1 MHPLQKLFD
10 NNEQWAANVENENPG
25 FFARLAAQQAPEYLW
40 IGCSDS
46 RVPANEIVGLLPG
59 ELFVHR
65 NVANLVLHTDMNCL
79 SVLQYAVESLKVKHV
94 IICGHYGCGGVRSA
108 MERRP
113 HGLIDN
119 WLRNVQDIYRRRYEE
134 LKAITDLN
142 ARCDRLCEMNV
153 IEQAINISYSTV
165 IQEAWSRG
173 QHITIHGWIYSI
185 SNGLLKDLAVCLASR
200 SDVKAL
206 EEREKITQLDG

>member
-1 MHPLQKLFD
+1 MHPLQHLFIK
-10 NNEQWAANVENENPG
+10 NQEWAQKTEELHPG
-25 FFARLAAQQAPEYLW
+25 FFKKLMGQQAPKYLW

-79 SVLQYAVESLKVKHV
+79 SVVQYAIDSLQITDV
-94 IICGHYGCGGVRSA
+94 IVCGHYGCGGVRTA

-119 WLRNVQDIYRRRYEE
+119 WLRTIQDIQRRRFDE
-134 LKAITDLN
+134 LRGITDLS

-153 IEQAINISYSTV
+153 IEQAINLCNTTV
-165 IQEAWSRG
+165 VNEAWSRG
-173 QHITIHGWIYSI
+173 QNLTVHGWIYSL
-185 SNGLLKDLAVCLASR
+185 SNGLINDLGVCLSSR
-200 SDVKAL
+200 ADVRAL
-206 EEREKITQLDG
+206 EEREKITQTDT

>member
-1 MHPLQKLFD
+1 MHPLQHLFD
-10 NNEQWAANVENENPG
+10 KNRDWAASIEEHNPG
-25 FFARLAAQQAPEYLW
+25 FFAKLLVQQEPKYLW

-46 RVPANEIVGLLPG
+46 RVPANEIVGMLPG

-79 SVLQYAVESLKVKHV
+79 SVVQYAIDILKIKDV
-94 IICGHYGCGGVRSA
+94 IVCGHYNCGGVRTA

-119 WLRNVQDIYRRRYEE
+119 WLRNIQDIYRRRYDE
-134 LKAITDLN
+134 LKTITDLN

-153 IEQAINISYSTV
+153 VEQAINLCNSTV
-165 IQEAWSRG
+165 VNEAWARG
-173 QHITIHGWIYSI
+173 QHLTVHGWIYSLA
-185 SNGLLKDLAVCLASR
+185 NGLINNLGVCLSSAA
-200 SDVKAL
+200 DVRAL
-206 EEREKITQLDG
+206 EEREKIIQTDV